1 MTPVATSGSF
11 LGMTA
16 LDLAYEKGRDEQVAI
31 LEAAGAPRGPP
42 VPIRHEALEHG
53 APSVSELERL
63 KRELE
68 SEKRARLEAER
79 AVHDL
84 RSELAQVKA
93 SLEDSRRLQDTDRY
107 KGDL

>member
-1 MTPVATSGSF
+1 
-11 LGMTA
+11 MTA
-16 LDLAYEKGRDEQVAI
+16 LDIAYEKSRDEQIAI

-63 KRELE
+63 KQELG
-68 SEKRARLEAER
+68 SEKRARLAAER
-79 AVHDL
+79 AVQEL

-93 SLEDSRRLQDTDRY
+93 SLEDSRRLQDTDSD
-107 KGDL
+107 KDDL